1 MINGTEESIDKAI
14 STFRDFVSVQK
25 QNSQAERLQAVGNFA
40 QASGLT
46 EPQFDYIC
54 GELSDLI
61 ESPGGELGWA
71 IVGWMLGML
80 TAQYEQEKN
89 G

>member
-1 MINGTEESIDKAI
+1 MISVTEDSIDEAI
-14 STFRDFVSVQK
+14 RTFRDFVSVQK
-25 QNSQAERLQAVGNFA
+25 NSSQAERLQAVGNFA
-40 QASGLT
+40 EATGLT
-46 EPQFDYIC
+46 EQQFDYIC
-54 GELSDLI
+54 AELSDLI

-71 IVGWMLGML
+71 IVGWMLGLL

>member
-1 MINGTEESIDKAI
+1 MINGTEDSVDKAI
-14 STFRDFVSVQK
+14 RTFRDFVSVQK
-25 QNSQAERLQAVGNFA
+25 HNSQAERLEAVANFA
-40 QASGLT
+40 QASGLS
-46 EPQFDYIC
+46 ERQFDYIC